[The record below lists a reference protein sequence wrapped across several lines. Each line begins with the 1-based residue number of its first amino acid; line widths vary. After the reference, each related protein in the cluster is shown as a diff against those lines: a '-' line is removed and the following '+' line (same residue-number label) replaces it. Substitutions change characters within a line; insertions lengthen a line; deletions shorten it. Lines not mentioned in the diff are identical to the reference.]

1 MTVLVTGAAG
11 FVGGHVT
18 DLLLSL
24 GERPRMLV
32 HPDDNAERLELA
44 GVEIYRGDI
53 ADRAALQPAVDRRS
67 HPDLSRHSY
76 GRLGAP
82 VGLAG

>member
-24 GERPRMLV
+24 GERPRALV
-32 HPDDNAERLELA
+32 HPNDNAERLELA
-44 GVEIYRGDI
+44 GVEIYRGPATTPSVLRTANTVCGTI
-53 ADRAALQPAVDRRS
+53 AIWTK
-67 HPDLSRHSY
+67 
-76 GRLGAP
+76 
-82 VGLAG
+82 